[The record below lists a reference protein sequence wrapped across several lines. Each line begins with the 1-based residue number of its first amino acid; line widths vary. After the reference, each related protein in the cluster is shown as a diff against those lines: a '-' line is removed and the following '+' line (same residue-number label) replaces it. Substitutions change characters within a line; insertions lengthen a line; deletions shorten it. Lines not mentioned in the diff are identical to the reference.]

1 MQLIGDK
8 SQIKALEFGVY
19 LIQEEIENCKIK

>member
-8 SQIKALEFGVY
+8 SQIKALEFGLY
-19 LIQEEIENCKIK
+19 LIQEIENGKSK